1 VHAEPWPVADPDL
14 VKRAKVT
21 MVVQVNGK
29 VRARLEVP
37 RTSRWPTPPPSVRG
51 RGDQRGAGR
60 RNAATGRVTTAS
72 TGEHHRLMSKH
83 ANKESDTTITIE
95 PPRFDRPEVEIRAS
109 TRRKKTG
116 TAHWSGSRIVVLI
129 PARIK
134 GRERMTFVDDLVER
148 LMTQRPQN
156 SAGDGSLEDRA
167 RALAERYNDGVMPSS
182 VRWVKNQQARW
193 ASCSP
198 ASKEI
203 RMSNRLRQCPEWVI
217 DAVLVHELAHLQEVG
232 HTPRF
237 YEIADRFEQQEE
249 SAVFLEGYALGLGL
263 RIEEGDVDVNSTD

>member
-1 VHAEPWPVADPDL
+1 
-14 VKRAKVT
+14 
-21 MVVQVNGK
+21 
-29 VRARLEVP
+29 
-37 RTSRWPTPPPSVRG
+37 
-51 RGDQRGAGR
+51 
-60 RNAATGRVTTAS
+60 
-72 TGEHHRLMSKH
+72 MSKH
-83 ANKESDTTITIE
+83 SNRDPDTTITIE

-134 GRERMTFVDDLVER
+134 GRERTGFVDDLVER
-148 LMTQRPQN
+148 LMSQRPQN
-156 SAGDGSLEDRA
+156 SAGDASLEDRA
-167 RALAERYNDGVMPSS
+167 KVLAERYNDGVEPSS

-203 RMSNRLRQCPEWVI
+203 RLSNRLRQCPEWVI

-237 YEIADRFEQQEE
+237 NEIADRYERQAE
-249 SAVFLEGYALGLGL
+249 SGLFLEGYALGLGL
-263 RIEEGDVDVNSTD
+263 RIEEGDVDVAPID